1 LGGRKSAYDPHRP
14 SPSNVATGLD
24 ASTFNAGND
33 LEIVAGGM
41 SGNNQVILKGQVTV
55 ENGRAYSFHGNT
67 TSSQVSTVFF
77 TDSTSPRSL
86 FSAAGFKLNTTSGR
100 VFTEGAPSS
109 QPSGTDGMPG
119 GFDPNTN
126 PDGGVKEID
135 SWCPRY
141 MHAKA
146 KALERNDVQELLKA
160 NTSGQHDIDQLLASP
175 MVDESNNITTYL
187 TPRERF
193 HETCWFTMRA
203 LKKRAHRRSNTFVEN
218 EDFIDR
224 QFGINVYTNPS
235 SDRNE
240 IILDYTD
247 ISNKD
252 VVANTDTAF
261 VIDGSPVTNKV
272 QLSTGY
278 ANGSFK
284 NQ

>member
-1 LGGRKSAYDPHRP
+1 M
-14 SPSNVATGLD
+14 
-24 ASTFNAGND
+24 F
-33 LEIVAGGM
+33 
-41 SGNNQVILKGQVTV
+41 GNNQVILRGSVSV
-55 ENGRAYSFHGNT
+55 SPNVPYSFHGNT
-67 TSSQVSTVFF
+67 TSSQVSVIAFTGETSLRTMF
-77 TDSTSPRSL
+77 TD
-86 FSAAGFKLNTTSGR
+86 AGFKLNTTSGR

-146 KALERNDVQELLKA
+146 KAIERNDVQELLKA
-160 NTSGQHDIDQLLASP
+160 NTSGQHDIDQLLESP
-175 MVDESNNITTYL
+175 MVDENSNITTFL

-193 HETCWFTMRA
+193 QETCWFTLRA
-203 LKKRAHRRSNTFVEN
+203 QKKKEHRRTNTFVEN

-240 IILDYTD
+240 IILDYVD
-247 ISNKD
+247 GSNRTS
-252 VVANTDTAF
+252 VSNTDTAF
-261 VIDGSPVTNKV
+261 VIDGEPVSNE
-272 QLSTGY
+272 QHLNAGY
-278 ANGSFK
+278 ANGTFT